1 MFGTTTHLAEN
12 SELHGYETI
21 YSFYLSHQRWKQA
34 CVWSKGATADPMG
47 GITNHVVYT
56 HIISLLKSGH
66 ESFNFETHQPPSI
79 FGKRS
84 EDLQYLPQKILLQ
97 INEITHVMHRA
108 WHLLRNPLPGPR
120 CQMASYHM
128 WALDRKDSSGS
139 LLESDLFP
147 KGGPKELLVTSG
159 EMPGS
164 PPCSPKS

>member
-1 MFGTTTHLAEN
+1 
-12 SELHGYETI
+12 
-21 YSFYLSHQRWKQA
+21 
-34 CVWSKGATADPMG
+34 MG

-97 INEITHVMHRA
+97 INAITHVMHRA

-159 EMPGS
+159 ETPGS
-164 PPCSPKS
+164 PHAPPNHPFPSELRYQPRSPRPFCPLTSVRLQKEHCIIHSFLPQLL